1 VATAGIGAK
10 AVFLARMTAQTLRRL
25 AGQILPRPAPQPAD
39 FDIETLIE
47 ALQSRDAAALAAFGT
62 ARAKGADAQGQPWLF
77 YALDLGSVA
86 AVQGLLAQGAQ
97 ASGFDRRGR
106 AALQA
111 AVERSLEVDEFED
124 DPEDPLPMLALL
136 VAAGAEV
143 NLPDALGLAPLH
155 HAARLGAERAAREL
169 LALGALRDQRDAG
182 PEGLRP
188 ADYAARAGFAGLA
201 ALLA

>member
-1 VATAGIGAK
+1 
-10 AVFLARMTAQTLRRL
+10 MTAQTLRRL
-25 AGQILPRPAPQPAD
+25 AGQILPRPAPQPAE
-39 FDIETLIE
+39 FDLETLIE
-47 ALQSRDAAALAAFGT
+47 ALQSRDVAALQAL
-62 ARAKGADAQGQPWLF
+62 ARRHPDLARGADAQGQPWLF

-86 AVQGLLAQGAQ
+86 AVHWMLSQGAQ
-97 ASGFDRRGR
+97 AAGFDRRGR
-106 AALQA
+106 GALQA

-136 VAAGAEV
+136 VAAGAGV
-143 NLPDALGLAPLH
+143 TAPDALGLSPLH
-155 HAARLGAERAAREL
+155 HAARLGAEPAAREL

-201 ALLA
+201 ALLS